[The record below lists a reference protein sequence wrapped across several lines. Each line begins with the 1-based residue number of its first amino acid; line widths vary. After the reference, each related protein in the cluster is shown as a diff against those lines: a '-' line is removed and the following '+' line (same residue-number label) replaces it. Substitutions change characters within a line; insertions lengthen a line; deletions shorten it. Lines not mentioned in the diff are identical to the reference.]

1 MHNTALKLATIWSP
15 FLILLVSTGCDG
27 TDSAEHTP
35 PLRPLAYTEHP
46 DITPEAAAVRER
58 RLLRRLNAGAASGW
72 GTLEVDSEA
81 RPANVTP
88 EQLGKNLTDALLKQD
103 APLWDHIFVSPV
115 DYANLVHVDL
125 DSAKTFVDE
134 IQGASQP
141 VWSAFAPPLESEMVE
156 GGLAVVFEF
165 ARVELGS
172 GRGLDGKTAEGDEIQ
187 QYWNS
192 TLVWRFR
199 PQPEV
204 EVAFSI
210 PKMVKTAGKS
220 GVTWSLA
227 SKIKVGSTLKM
238 LLEAGLHLKPELL
251 RNDEYPYPL
260 KVGNFWRY
268 RRSYADA
275 EGTPKASEGL
285 LEVLAI
291 DLHGP
296 LRVVTLRRSLNDENL
311 TKQELKWVLTPR
323 RIYECGRQ
331 CRRDLPA
338 LQKLLPLF
346 AKQRPY
352 LKFPIQADDGVDG
365 PSELDTPAGH
375 FSNLITLKMGE
386 GRAYACPTEEVPDQV
401 CTVDPPSHTFSP
413 GRGTIARRV
422 METGTRNWVSETL
435 VDYRL
440 VP

>member
-1 MHNTALKLATIWSP
+1 MRLKTLRLAAIWSP
-15 FLILLVSTGCDG
+15 FLFLTFLGCD
-27 TDSAEHTP
+27 DSEPVESTP
-35 PLRPLAYTEHP
+35 PLRPLTYTEHP

-72 GTLEVDSEA
+72 GTLEVD
-81 RPANVTP
+81 ANSRLSNRTP
-88 EQLGKNLTDALLKQD
+88 EQLGKNLTNALLKQD
-103 APLWDHIFVSPV
+103 ARLWDQVFVSPV

-134 IQGASQP
+134 IQGSSAA
-141 VWSAFAPPLESEMVE
+141 VWSAFLPPLESEMVE
-156 GGLAVVFEF
+156 GGLPVVFEF
-165 ARVELGS
+165 DRLELGS
-172 GRGLDGKTAEGDEIQ
+172 GRGLDGKTAEGEEIQ
-187 QYWNS
+187 QYWNT
-192 TLVWRFR
+192 TLVWRFQ
-199 PQPEV
+199 PQPDV
-204 EVAFSI
+204 EVLFTI
-210 PKMVKTAGKS
+210 PKIVKTSGKS
-220 GVTWSLA
+220 GETWSLA
-227 SKIKVGSTLKM
+227 SKITMGNTLKM

-268 RRSYADA
+268 RREYQTA
-275 EGTPKASEGL
+275 EGSPQATESL
-285 LEVLAI
+285 LEVLAV

-331 CRRDLPA
+331 CRRELPA

-346 AKQRPY
+346 SKQRPF
-352 LKFPIQADDGVDG
+352 LKFPIEASHGVEGPADI
-365 PSELDTPAGH
+365 DTPAGH
-375 FSNLITLKMGE
+375 FSNLITLEMGE
-386 GRAYACPTEEVPDQV
+386 GGAYACPTEDEPERI
-401 CTVDPPSHTFSP
+401 CTVDPPRHTFSP
-413 GRGTIARRV
+413 GRGTIERRV
-422 METGTRNWVSETL
+422 MEAGTRRWVKETL